1 MRRAKTG
8 LLPVE
13 EQDTNL
19 RCLAHGKTHPTLRI
33 TGASY
38 LDTWKIGENHSQVR
52 SFMPR
57 IFEHGKLCMAWPS
70 SKKKRG
76 QTETEELAMVSVIC
90 AYLIVDKEIRG
101 TKKGVTTV

>member
-1 MRRAKTG
+1 
-8 LLPVE
+8 
-13 EQDTNL
+13 
-19 RCLAHGKTHPTLRI
+19 
-33 TGASY
+33 
-38 LDTWKIGENHSQVR
+38 
-52 SFMPR
+52 MPR